1 MGRMTRR
8 PPIAAALSRSAPV
21 FAALGDGTRLE
32 IIARLCTNGPQSTMR
47 LTEGATVSRQAVTKH
62 LQALER
68 AGLVRGGRQ
77 GRERVWSMSPQRLAD
92 VRRCLDE
99 ISAQWDEVL
108 GRLRASIEADEDGR

>member
-1 MGRMTRR
+1 
-8 PPIAAALSRSAPV
+8 
-21 FAALGDGTRLE
+21 
-32 IIARLCTNGPQSTMR
+32 
-47 LTEGATVSRQAVTKH
+47 VTKH

-77 GRERVWSMSPQRLAD
+77 GRERVWRMSPQRLAD

-108 GRLRASIEADEDGR
+108 GRLQASIEADEDSGR